1 MFKGQ
6 HSCTNTRKRKN
17 MNGPFSD
24 PDSEQGPPG
33 PSSGSSS
40 APGSFGPSSGSSSA
54 PGSSDPSSGPSSGSF
69 SAPGSSG
76 PSSGSSYVAANTDV
90 AAETSDVAAE
100 TSDVAADI
108 AAEMSNAAAE
118 TSDVAAETSG
128 VAAEM
133 SNATAVTSDVA
144 AEMSVVAS
152 ENLFDTPIKTKKAN
166 LRVHKSSS
174 INAPSPLKRNNKDIP
189 KDNILACTITLPK
202 VQVDYQDRAPIG
214 LRFKK
219 VRPTIGSYDWVR
231 GFTMSTIDPVDEK
244 EERFFKIYDGLTSI
258 GVNIIVYG
266 DNSIM
271 ECATAELYCFQLIDW
286 NKASVAL
293 YMLLCYYKMRSFHRF
308 KWSVKKDVN
317 SNEDF
322 INHFFKL
329 LVKRR
334 IFMKFEGDFYYIFDN

>member
-1 MFKGQ
+1 M
-6 HSCTNTRKRKN
+6 SN
-17 MNGPFSD
+17 
-24 PDSEQGPPG
+24 
-33 PSSGSSS
+33 
-40 APGSFGPSSGSSSA
+40 A
-54 PGSSDPSSGPSSGSF
+54 
-69 SAPGSSG
+69 
-76 PSSGSSYVAANTDV
+76 

-100 TSDVAADI
+100 TSDVAAETYDVAADI
-108 AAEMSNAAAE
+108 AAEMSNAAA
-118 TSDVAAETSG
+118 
-128 VAAEM
+128 
-133 SNATAVTSDVA
+133 VTSDDA

-202 VQVDYQDRAPIG
+202 VQVDYRDRAPIG

-258 GVNIIVYG
+258 GVNNILYG

-286 NKASVAL
+286 NSVAL